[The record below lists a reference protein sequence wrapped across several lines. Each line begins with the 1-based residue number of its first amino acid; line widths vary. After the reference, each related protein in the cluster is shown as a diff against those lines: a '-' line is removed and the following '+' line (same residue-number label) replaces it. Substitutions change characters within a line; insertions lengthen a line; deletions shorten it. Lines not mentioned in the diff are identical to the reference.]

1 MISPALRGPSF
12 SLFSH
17 NCGFQ
22 QRNLNPGKCL
32 FLFSLWLFPLFC
44 LHLVS
49 LNKPAQTETMGSLC
63 LGVGHWKHR
72 ASRSCSERDPL
83 HRCGETQR
91 ARPPQ
96 SVPPGCRAGCPH
108 PPPAVRMGVAGPPW
122 LLLGEGLVL
131 YWAPPSLGGVHE
143 MGFLTEAHLPACRA
157 THGLNPGHPPSGGR
171 VLDSTPFHWPPA
183 ARRSPRLWFRGL
195 SLLEP
200 ISLWLLPDLSL
211 SCEGPGDSRDPR
223 MRDPSQTCV
232 SGLSAPFSGPR
243 SPGHLPRAPFGPP
256 SPTPSC
262 TSLPVNH

>member
-63 LGVGHWKHR
+63 LGVGRWKYR

-157 THGLNPGHPPSGGR
+157 THGLNPGR
-171 VLDSTPFHWPPA
+171 PPA
-183 ARRSPRLWFRGL
+183 FWGSRPGLNVLPLAASSQEVTPAVASRPEPLRTHL
-195 SLLEP
+195 SL
-200 ISLWLLPDLSL
+200 
-211 SCEGPGDSRDPR
+211 
-223 MRDPSQTCV
+223 
-232 SGLSAPFSGPR
+232 AAPR
-243 SPGHLPRAPFGPP
+243 SLP
-256 SPTPSC
+256 
-262 TSLPVNH
+262 LL